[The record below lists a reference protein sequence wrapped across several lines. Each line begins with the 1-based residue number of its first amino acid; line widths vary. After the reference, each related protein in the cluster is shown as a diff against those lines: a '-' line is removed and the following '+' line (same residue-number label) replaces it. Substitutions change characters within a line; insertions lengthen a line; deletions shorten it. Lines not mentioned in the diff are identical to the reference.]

1 MATELTTELQKHC
14 FTSRIP
20 NMEFETDCDQ
30 LIVALCN
37 PDLTSVMVPGG
48 GPGDI
53 LKVTLAA
60 AGGLVTL
67 WEVREFVEKYMFLAG
82 YSNMKLCVRWKEP
95 GDTSYTNA
103 APTMHV
109 YYCKDLGPDMIIS
122 DDENGL
128 DLWADHHFLS
138 TAQSKVLPPEGATE
152 RLYFWAQHSD
162 ERRKAWVTYRLED
175 GTVRGMDVD
184 IDNIYS
190 SHLRL
195 CCVTFTVDD
204 LRTQVESELETSVE
218 VIAVTVRVGQR
229 SMVYYKPELPAT
241 AAFAFMNVFG
251 VTEVAWLHCATT
263 TKRKDGRKIA
273 NVARRAAVYDMDLE
287 VTHEV
292 ETAPLPLATAQWLAQ
307 LVTSPKV
314 WLADGTP
321 VIITDGTSEV
331 NDDHSVMNTV
341 KFTWKRDD
349 NRGALGES
357 AEDIQI
363 FTQPPFSVQFD

>member
-14 FTSRIP
+14 FSSRLP
-20 NMEFETDCDQ
+20 DMEFETDCEK
-30 LIVALCN
+30 LTVALCDPN
-37 PDLTSVMVPGG
+37 ISNVDSPFGE
-48 GPGDI
+48 I
-53 LKVTLAA
+53 LKVTLTP
-60 AGGLVTL
+60 AGGEVTL
-67 WEVREFVEKYMFLAG
+67 WEVRDVVEKYMRLHG
-82 YSNMKLCVRWKEP
+82 YDNMKLCVRWKEP
-95 GDTSYTNA
+95 EDAGYTTS
-103 APTMHV
+103 PTTMRV
-109 YYCKDLGPDMIIS
+109 YYCKEIGPDFIIS
-122 DDENGL
+122 DDEKGL
-128 DLWADHHFLS
+128 DLWGDHYFLS

-152 RLYFWAQHSD
+152 RLYFWAQNSD

-175 GTVRGMDVD
+175 GTVRGMDVN
-184 IDNIYS
+184 IDNIYGS
-190 SHLRL
+190 GLRL
-195 CCVTFTVDD
+195 YFVSFTVAA
-204 LRTQVESELETSVE
+204 LRTQVETELETSVE

-349 NRGALGES
+349 NRGTLGES

-363 FTQPPFSVQFD
+363 FTQPPFSFQFD